1 MGLFGKS
8 FEEKVNEAMDTVRNK
23 FPQAQVAAAVQDKV
37 VTLRGTAPDM
47 ATKTAIMTVFN
58 SLVDSENTI
67 NQIDTP
73 APTPVAAGAAFGAPA
88 AGPTL
93 TPGVTTASAGTQQ
106 THEVVSGDTLSAL
119 AKKYYGNA
127 NDYMKIFN
135 ANRDQLDN
143 PDRIKVGQRL
153 KIPT

>member
-8 FEEKVNEAMDTVRNK
+8 FDEKVNEAMETVRNK
-23 FPQAQVAAAVQDKV
+23 FPQAQVAAGVQDKV

-67 NQIDTP
+67 NQIDIP
-73 APTPVAAGAAFGAPA
+73 SPTPVAAGAAMAAPA
-88 AGPTL
+88 TKPTSTPGITTANEPTL
-93 TPGVTTASAGTQQ
+93 RV
-106 THEVVSGDTLSAL
+106 HEVASGDTLSAL

-127 NDYMKIFN
+127 SDYMKIFN

-143 PDRIKVGQRL
+143 PDLIKVGQRL

>member
-8 FEEKVNEAMDTVRNK
+8 FEEKVNEAMNTVRNK
-23 FPQAQVAAAVQDKV
+23 FPQAQIAAGVQDKV

-73 APTPVAAGAAFGAPA
+73 SPTPVAAGAALGTAATPA
-88 AGPTL
+88 STPGITTANEPTL
-93 TPGVTTASAGTQQ
+93 RI
-106 THEVVSGDTLSAL
+106 HEVASGDTLSAL

-127 NDYMKIFN
+127 GDYMKIYN

-143 PDRIKVGQRL
+143 PDLIKVGQRL